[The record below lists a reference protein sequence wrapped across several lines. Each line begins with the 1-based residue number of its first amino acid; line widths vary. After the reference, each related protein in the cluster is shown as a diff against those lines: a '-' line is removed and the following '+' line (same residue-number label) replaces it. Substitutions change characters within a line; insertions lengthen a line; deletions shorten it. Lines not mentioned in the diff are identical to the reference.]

1 MSKADITNVATLAAH
16 LAQLDAYKQEDPVTA
31 GFIACRLPAGR
42 CAADAMKLQRLGR
55 RTRRMFEK
63 PSASDAELE
72 RQRILVAGNDI
83 LKPYGLVCDIE
94 DLPFDERGFFIMGLP
109 PNGLAE
115 GRHEL
120 GAIPGGKA
128 LYREGFVI

>member
-1 MSKADITNVATLAAH
+1 MSKREIIAVCELAAH
-16 LAQLDAYKQEDPVTA
+16 LARGPKDYCISGPLYEE
-31 GFIACRLPAGR
+31 ISPAR
-42 CAADAMKLQRLGR
+42 CADDAMKLQRLGR